1 MAETKVCGVCKQN
14 EAARTCSVCGIDL
27 CDICGK
33 DVMLQSV
40 NPGNMVK
47 PGVSL
52 SPLRAGS
59 QKKKVCAKCM
69 AETDFM

>member
-1 MAETKVCGVCKQN
+1 MCGVWGRMRQ
-14 EAARTCSVCGIDL
+14 ARTRSVCCIDL

-40 NPGNMVK
+40 NPGNMAK
-47 PGVSL
+47 PDVRL

-59 QKKKVCAKCM
+59 QKEKVCAKCM
-69 AETDFM
+69 AEADLM